1 MNSIERRYKAMLSE
15 KIKSIAS
22 EVTELDALTEIMG
35 EADAMETQLSEA
47 ATKISELEGTI
58 AELRDVN
65 MKLFINQTQSVE
77 DDIEDEKTPDEVLD
91 ELFAE
96 II

>member
-1 MNSIERRYKAMLSE
+1 MLSE

-35 EADAMETQLSEA
+35 EADSMETQLSEA
-47 ATKISELEGTI
+47 KTKISELEGTI